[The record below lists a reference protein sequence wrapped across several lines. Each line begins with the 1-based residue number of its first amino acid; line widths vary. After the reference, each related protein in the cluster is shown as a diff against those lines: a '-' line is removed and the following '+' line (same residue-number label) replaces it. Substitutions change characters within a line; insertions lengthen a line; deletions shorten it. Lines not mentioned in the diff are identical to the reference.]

1 MSIPFLNCLRFVDG
15 RILRLWNCEMSGQVP
30 VCMSHSSANIF
41 VKFLPGICKKNSLT
55 EWMSAFY
62 FDGFLC
68 ISSGSDLP
76 GWVRHKKQC
85 VHVGCK
91 RIRFFVPSTGPLAK
105 TAKRATAV
113 PACLPARQSPISC
126 CLCQQNLST
135 RLRLLHTRS
144 VLFAFF
150 SWVDFGH
157 ALLSSLSLLRFFH
170 LMNCTSSRNH
180 PPPSPLGR
188 SWFESGH
195 ILSPALVAKKRVS
208 GRAHSVVSEK
218 TEKWCNNNNNNN
230 FIHTLSKVKRGEMWM

>member
-1 MSIPFLNCLRFVDG
+1 
-15 RILRLWNCEMSGQVP
+15 MSGQVP
-30 VCMSHSSANIF
+30 VCMSHSSESIF

-150 SWVDFGH
+150 FPESISGMRCSLPSPYFVSSTSWIAPVH
-157 ALLSSLSLLRFFH
+157 VII
-170 LMNCTSSRNH
+170 